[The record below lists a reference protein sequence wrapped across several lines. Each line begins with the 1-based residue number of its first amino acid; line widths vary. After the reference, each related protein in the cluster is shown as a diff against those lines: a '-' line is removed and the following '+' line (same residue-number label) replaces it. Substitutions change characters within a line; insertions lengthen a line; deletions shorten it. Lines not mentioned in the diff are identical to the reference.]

1 MGATL
6 GAALA
11 AKEAKEER
19 RTVLFVGDGS
29 LQLVSPISITAL
41 WLADNQTV
49 QEIGTM
55 LRRGL
60 CPYLFVLNNDGY
72 EIERQIHGW
81 DAKYNDIQLYDHQLL
96 LPFLAGKKCRVRLAN
111 DHS

>member
-1 MGATL
+1 
-6 GAALA
+6 
-11 AKEAKEER
+11 
-19 RTVLFVGDGS
+19 
-29 LQLVSPISITAL
+29 
-41 WLADNQTV
+41 
-49 QEIGTM
+49 M

-96 LPFLAGKKCRVRLAN
+96 LPFLAGKKCNVRPIPRQCTEELII
-111 DHS
+111 DTL